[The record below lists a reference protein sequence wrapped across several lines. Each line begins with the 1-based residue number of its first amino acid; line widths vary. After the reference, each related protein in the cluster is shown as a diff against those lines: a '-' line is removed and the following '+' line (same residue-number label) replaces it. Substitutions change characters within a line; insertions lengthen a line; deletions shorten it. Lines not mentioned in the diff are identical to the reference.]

1 MLGSASSS
9 VVLAPRDAG
18 VDDPPDPAPAGAPRS
33 RRQAVDAWLAR
44 PRTARRVVVWLS
56 LYLALAANW
65 PLWSELARI
74 GGAPSV
80 YLPSIASMLLLTVCG
95 SVALLSFTAWSR
107 GMKPVW
113 FGVVVL
119 AAVVQYYMLSY

>member
-1 MLGSASSS
+1 MLGSNSSS
-9 VVLAPRDAG
+9 VALPPSETA
-18 VDDPPDPAPAGAPRS
+18 VDDPLVPAPMGALRS
-33 RRQAVDAWLAR
+33 RRQAFDAWVER

-56 LYLALAANW
+56 LYLALVANW
-65 PLWSELARI
+65 PLWIELARI

-119 AAVVQYYMLSY
+119 AAVVQYYMLS